1 MVLLSKYRIIGTI
14 IINLESKVFKLVTIK
29 SKKEIELMKEACRI
43 AKETQKVVENAI
55 KPGISTK
62 TLDEIAEKY
71 ILSQK
76 AIPAQKNYPSY
87 YKDVPAFPATLCISI
102 NDILIHGIPSDKII
116 IKDGDIV
123 SVDLVVLKN
132 GYHGDCARTY
142 MVGNVSSEAKKLVET
157 TKKAF
162 FEGIKCAKKGYR
174 LGDVSSAIGN
184 YIESNGFS
192 VVKEFQGHGIGK
204 QMHEDPGVPN
214 FGKPGKGIRLMP
226 GMTLAIEPMV
236 VAGNEG
242 VIELDDGWTIASEDG
257 TLTSH
262 YENTVLITE
271 NDPQILKF

>member
-1 MVLLSKYRIIGTI
+1 M
-14 IINLESKVFKLVTIK
+14 VTIK

-43 AKETQKVVENAI
+43 ANETQKRVEEAI
-55 KPGISTK
+55 KPGVSTK

-71 ILSQK
+71 ILSQG
-76 AIPAQKNYPSY
+76 AIPAQKDYPSY
-87 YKDVPAFPATLCISI
+87 YNDIPAFPATLCISI
-102 NDILIHGIPSDKII
+102 NDVLIHGIPSSKVV

-123 SVDLVVLKN
+123 SVDLVVLKD

-142 MVGNVSSEAKKLVET
+142 LVGNVSDEARRLVAVT
-157 TKKAF
+157 RKAF
-162 FEGIKCAKKGYR
+162 FEGIKYAKKGYR

-184 YIESNGFS
+184 YVTKMGYS

-204 QMHEDPGVPN
+204 EMHEEPGIPN

-236 VAGNEG
+236 IAGKEE
-242 VIELDDGWTIASEDG
+242 VLELDDGWSIVSKDG
-257 TLTSH
+257 SLTAH

-271 NDPQILKF
+271 NEPQILTL